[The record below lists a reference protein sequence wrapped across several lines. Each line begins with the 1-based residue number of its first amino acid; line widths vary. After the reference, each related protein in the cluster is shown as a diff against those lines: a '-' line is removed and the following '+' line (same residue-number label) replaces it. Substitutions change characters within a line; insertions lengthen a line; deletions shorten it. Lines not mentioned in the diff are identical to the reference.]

1 MTLAIFTDFDE
12 TITRINVTDTVLE
25 KFADPLW
32 RAIQDAW
39 LAGKLSARE
48 VLQQQMPLITVEPE
62 ELNAFIDSVEVD
74 PSFAEFAQFCR
85 QEGHDLYVLS
95 DGFDYWI
102 RRILNRVVS
111 ETGGSW
117 PFPVFACNLI
127 LKSPGV
133 EISFPYFPDGCSHGC
148 ATCKPDLFFQ
158 LSRKAESSVV
168 IGDGSSDFLLT
179 RGADLV
185 LAKGSLRRFCQTE
198 RIPYES
204 FDHFG
209 DVLEKVRRF
218 KGQQQEAKL
227 ND

>member
-1 MTLAIFTDFDE
+1 MMLAIFTDFDE
-12 TITRINVTDTVLE
+12 TITRVNVTDTVLE
-25 KFADPLW
+25 KFADPSW
-32 RAIQDAW
+32 HAIQDAW

-48 VLQQQMPLITVEPE
+48 VLQRQMPLITVEPE
-62 ELNAFIDSVEVD
+62 ELNTFIDSIEVD
-74 PSFAEFAQFCR
+74 PFFAEFAHFCR

-117 PFPVFACNLI
+117 PFPVFACGLT
-127 LKSPGV
+127 LQSPRV

-148 ATCKPDLFFQ
+148 ATCKPALFFQ
-158 LSRKAESSVV
+158 LSRKAENAVV
-168 IGDGSSDFLLT
+168 IGDGSSDFLLS

-185 LAKGSLRRFCQTE
+185 LAKGSLRRFCRSE
-198 RIPYES
+198 HIPYES

-209 DVLEKVRRF
+209 DILEKVRRF
-218 KGQQQEAKL
+218 KGHQQEAKL

>member
-25 KFADPLW
+25 KFADPSW

-48 VLQQQMPLITVEPE
+48 VLQQQMPLIAVEPE

-102 RRILNRVVS
+102 RRILNRVIA
-111 ETGGSW
+111 ETGGW
-117 PFPVFACNLI
+117 QFPVFACGLT
-127 LKSPGV
+127 LQSPRV
-133 EISFPYFPDGCSHGC
+133 EISFPYFPVGCSHGC

-158 LSRKAESSVV
+158 LRAKAESAVV
-168 IGDGSSDFLLT
+168 IGDGSSDFLLSQ
-179 RGADLV
+179 GADLV
-185 LAKGSLRRFCQTE
+185 LAKGSLRRFCQSE

-204 FDHFG
+204 FEHFG
-209 DVLEKVRRF
+209 DILEKVRRF